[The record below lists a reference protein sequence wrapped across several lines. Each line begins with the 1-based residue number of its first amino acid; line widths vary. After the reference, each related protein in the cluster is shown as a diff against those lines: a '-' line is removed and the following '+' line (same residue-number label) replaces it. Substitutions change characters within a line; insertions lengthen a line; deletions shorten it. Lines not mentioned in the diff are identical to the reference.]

1 MVKFR
6 IRKDRGEGEPD
17 VKMLSK
23 KETEKMEKKKKEEDE
38 IKGGG
43 Q

>member
-1 MVKFR
+1 MVNFR

-23 KETEKMEKKKKEEDE
+23 KEKVKMEKEQKKEAKSDN
-38 IKGGG
+38 
-43 Q
+43 